1 MNNKQDYIKLRD
13 ERESEERE
21 EEVELNMNNHK

>member
-21 EEVELNMNNHK
+21 EEVELSMNNHK

>member
-13 ERESEERE
+13 ERESKERE
-21 EEVELNMNNHK
+21 EEVELGLNIQ

>member
-13 ERESEERE
+13 ERESEERK
-21 EEVELNMNNHK
+21 EEVELSMNNHK

>member
-13 ERESEERE
+13 ERESKERE
-21 EEVELNMNNHK
+21 EEVELGLNNQ

>member
-1 MNNKQDYIKLRD
+1 MNNKRDYIKLRD

-21 EEVELNMNNHK
+21 EEVELSMNNHK

>member
-13 ERESEERE
+13 ERENKERE
-21 EEVELNMNNHK
+21 EEVELGLNNQ